1 MHQRLGLLPSGGRLG
16 RTKTV
21 FFRPMLH
28 FGSLHRFPINYN
40 LFPVSRNKEPSM
52 SQPIKLE
59 SLRELVAAGSVK
71 SATILGQKGGYAV
84 LASVGLQQRPLGT
97 KYGEVRTFASTDT
110 AVKAL
115 REVGLSQF
123 NLDVTHYEQGRLRAA
138 RPDVTHKAQQA
149 RAALTHDRWFR
160 EQVQSALDSD
170 ARGEM
175 TWHDHDTLWADL
187 EADAAKL
194 VAASDAKSR
203 PTKRRT
209 PTARHR

>member
-1 MHQRLGLLPSGGRLG
+1 M
-16 RTKTV
+16 
-21 FFRPMLH
+21 M
-28 FGSLHRFPINYN
+28 
-40 LFPVSRNKEPSM
+40 
-52 SQPIKLE
+52 QPIKLE

-84 LASVGLQQRPLGT
+84 LASVGMQQRLLGT
-97 KYGEVRTFASTDT
+97 KYGEVRMFASTDT

-123 NLDVTHYEQGRLRAA
+123 NLDVTHFEQGRLRAA

-149 RAALTHDRWFR
+149 SAALTHDRWFR

-175 TWHDHDTLWADL
+175 AWHDHDTMWADL
-187 EADAAKL
+187 EADATKL
-194 VAASDAKSR
+194 VAARDAKSR
-203 PTKRRT
+203 PAKRRT
-209 PTARHR
+209 PTTRHR